1 MCMAITYNNTGP
13 LCYTQKHC
21 RFHRLG
27 WALVHNLNIHNSTLK
42 EAHWSTMMP
51 NMARP
56 RCHGRPT
63 SRASEL
69 LQFSLSFTEPS
80 SNGENNQGARNVA
93 GSVA

>member
-1 MCMAITYNNTGP
+1 MCMAITNNNTGP

-27 WALVHNLNIHNSTLK
+27 WAIVHK
-42 EAHWSTMMP
+42 EGHWSAMMP

-56 RCHGRPT
+56 KCHGRPT

-69 LQFSLSFTEPS
+69 LQFGMSFTEPS
-80 SNGENNQGARNVA
+80 SNGDNNQGARNVA